1 MRNKRNVYI
10 VCLSLAVLAV
20 FVSFRNAAD
29 GAGRSFPVGAD
40 GEAYHVLVLG
50 KDDASGLTD
59 VMMLVSVDVQNGR
72 ACLMQIPRDTYFRY
86 TENNYRKINGAMHAL
101 GGAEALSKMLESA
114 LSTSIDSY
122 VVMDLDFVEQMVDL
136 LGGVPMDVPCDM
148 DYDDPAQDLSIH
160 LKQGYQ
166 TLTGAQA
173 VQFIRYRSGYL
184 RGDIERIDAQKLFMA
199 AFFQTANERLGESDL
214 SKLALAA
221 MRSVKTDMRP
231 DRVLSLLRG
240 ARSVAPENITI
251 VTLPGEEVRSEIS
264 GAWYYVASRTGLA
277 EVLETQFGVVGASA
291 CTDPA
296 HLFGNVKREEFE
308 RVYRSNIA
316 PRYFIV
322 GTLQN
327 AKS

>member
-114 LSTSIDSY
+114 LS
-122 VVMDLDFVEQMVDL
+122 
-136 LGGVPMDVPCDM
+136 
-148 DYDDPAQDLSIH
+148 
-160 LKQGYQ
+160 
-166 TLTGAQA
+166 
-173 VQFIRYRSGYL
+173 
-184 RGDIERIDAQKLFMA
+184 
-199 AFFQTANERLGESDL
+199 
-214 SKLALAA
+214 
-221 MRSVKTDMRP
+221 RP
-231 DRVLSLLRG
+231 S
-240 ARSVAPENITI
+240 T
-251 VTLPGEEVRSEIS
+251 VT
-264 GAWYYVASRTGLA
+264 W
-277 EVLETQFGVVGASA
+277 
-291 CTDPA
+291 
-296 HLFGNVKREEFE
+296 
-308 RVYRSNIA
+308 
-316 PRYFIV
+316 
-322 GTLQN
+322 
-327 AKS
+327 